1 MSDSI
6 SKSGQNAKLPT
17 FHIQGLADLFH
28 ENSPGDDGGQKN
40 FPVGSTLVITGAPG
54 AGKTTLALSLTRSC
68 ILGDNV
74 SPKKAGP
81 DPKHVVY
88 YISTEVTRDR
98 LREIYQS
105 RGWFTDKGPLSD
117 EDLLFKENPDALNTS
132 GLHVI
137 TPPLEIE
144 RPVKTSEELVNF
156 IVRQIAIQPHLKP
169 DQFAFVIIDSVT
181 SLFKDSH
188 TPGDERRQTH
198 ELIYRLKNQFAIGS
212 GGTSKTGQLG
222 MIILLSED
230 EGPGTPGPKSETYV
244 GDIVFR
250 LGLKMLPLGMRLRS
264 LEVQKSQGCNLMMG
278 MHTWQIITHET
289 LPRLV
294 EGKTLRDCIEKM
306 VMKSEAVSQLEGRKW
321 GTVIIAKRPYLQGTG
336 KIKDSGKELKNCE
349 TELQAS
355 GIKGLDA
362 MLKDTPDYWFF
373 PALARNK
380 PEVKAIAPRSVT
392 IVVGEAGT
400 GKTSMCYHWAVSHI
414 LERPAGNT
422 NKSLLV
428 GIENDLRH
436 PLEHFGKKWRNASK
450 NIQKNCETIFRPRA
464 GLHFNLLL
472 MEIREW
478 LRKNSDKPKRVAI
491 DGISN
496 LAATWPKE
504 AVSLVLDALIS
515 LFSEYENCALL
526 LTYEAAQTPNVLESD
541 VFRLPADNIVMLALK
556 GIEDARRVAVTII
569 KSSHAR
575 FDKRVREF
583 VLDHV
588 NPDRTH
594 ICSGF
599 DAYTGLLSGRIG
611 RASVTLQLY
620 QENKRERLFNS
631 ALTKHL
637 KKLLPYSFSLRE
649 FSRFDITGTLEGQG
663 DQVKFP
669 TGDVQIVLRDEWWV
683 AHLVQQLQSCRQS
696 SGRKDSKSMESVLDR
711 YQMSNLAGIVQNDPE
726 DPGPI
731 PPGDFW
737 CFEME
742 KATLP
747 SLRKEPSSNDSQQT
761 EAGEHGLYA
770 VPALLDFGMFC
781 VNRKLDP
788 ESLSWPHKD
797 PFVEWEAADS
807 LPWRRH
813 DSGQLA
819 NYAKLLESYLR
830 PWCEPASTTQAG
842 TITFVP
848 PSRADGTLVQLMH
861 HRNKDELPWGF
872 AWDSRT
878 PETAACFFYELTWA
892 FGATPDIFVN
902 RKDNMLPVRR
912 ALSFVSYL
920 VEQGLMPACPTL
932 SDTSESAFSRHF
944 YSTFTDVNE
953 RSLASTDDNSQLLM
967 SLGFMPPGPFAW
979 HGPDA
984 EKLDEGVRTKKRSDR
999 QKRLDSHQCQDLSL
1013 SPNKRDIEK
1022 LNKWANFRKQL
1033 RISELW
1039 EAAVTADHTVEPA
1052 GPDRFSDK
1060 IKLRT
1065 GYGCCGAWMVGVKSP
1080 TGSPGLAH
1088 VLLQEIASLKVAKC
1102 RARMG
1107 AGMPARQ
1114 DFYQHYGERPV
1125 PGISYLNWNQMLR
1138 FLASRARRRDR
1149 IYGDNGLIDPA
1160 HMHVVIHQALADI
1173 MMASRKKGADPSA
1186 LIQERAELLFKAS
1199 EGAANRDSQAG

>member
-1 MSDSI
+1 MSDPA
-6 SKSGQNAKLPT
+6 SKPKSSERLPT

-28 ENSPGDDGGQKN
+28 ENTPDDDKRIKN
-40 FPVGSTLVITGAPG
+40 FPAGSTLVITGAPG
-54 AGKTTLALSLTRSC
+54 AGKTSLALSLTRSC
-68 ILGDNV
+68 ILGDTAA
-74 SPKKAGP
+74 SEHAEPH
-81 DPKHVVY
+81 PKHVVY

-105 RGWFTDKGPLSD
+105 RGWFTDKDP
-117 EDLLFKENPDALNTS
+117 LFKENPEPLNTS

-137 TPPLEIE
+137 NPPLEIE

-198 ELIYRLKNQFAIGS
+198 ELIYRLKNQFAMGC
-212 GGTSKTGQLG
+212 GGTSKAGRLG

-230 EGPGTPGPKSETYV
+230 EAPGAPGPKSETYV

-278 MHTWQIITHET
+278 MHTWQIITYET

-294 EGKTLRDCIEKM
+294 EGKTLRENIEGK
-306 VMKSEAVSQLEGRKW
+306 VKASEGLKDLNGCAW

-336 KIKDSGKELKNCE
+336 KPKDPSKKHGRSGTNEDDGK
-349 TELQAS
+349 QAS
-355 GIKGLDA
+355 GIEGLDA
-362 MLKDTPDYWFF
+362 MLKDTPDYWFY
-373 PALARNK
+373 PAHARNK
-380 PEVKAIAPRSVT
+380 PRVKSIHPRSVT

-400 GKTSMCYHWAVSHI
+400 GKTSMCYHWVVGHI
-414 LERPAGNT
+414 LENSAGKT

-428 GIENDLRH
+428 GIENDLRY
-436 PLEHFGKKWRNASK
+436 PLAHFGKKWGKEFEAAK
-450 NIQKNCETIFRPRA
+450 DNCETIFRPRA

-478 LRKNSDKPKRVAI
+478 LRKHAAMPKRVAI

-588 NPDRTH
+588 NPTRTH

-599 DAYTGLLSGRIG
+599 DAYAGLLSGQIG
-611 RASVTLQLY
+611 RASVTLQLF
-620 QENKRERLFNS
+620 QENRRERLFNS

-683 AHLVQQLQSCRQS
+683 AHLVQQLQDCLRSPQHEP
-696 SGRKDSKSMESVLDR
+696 SKESVLDSH
-711 YQMSNLAGIVQNDPE
+711 QMSNLAGIVQNNPD

-731 PPGDFW
+731 FPGDFW

-747 SLRKEPSSNDSQQT
+747 ALGKSASGEEPQSHENN
-761 EAGEHGLYA
+761 ENGLYA

-788 ESLSWPHKD
+788 ESLSWPQKE
-797 PFVEWEAADS
+797 PFVEWEAADR

-813 DSGQLA
+813 DPGQLGS
-819 NYAKLLESYLR
+819 YARLLDEYLL
-830 PWCEPASTTQAG
+830 PWCRPVGGTQG
-842 TITFVP
+842 GKITFVP
-848 PSRADGTLVQLMH
+848 PSLADGTLVKLMH
-861 HRNKDELPWGF
+861 ERDKKELPWGF

-892 FGATPDIFVN
+892 FGGTPDIFVN
-902 RKDNMLPVRR
+902 RKHNMLPVRR
-912 ALSFVSYL
+912 ALSFVSHL

-953 RSLASTDDNSQLLM
+953 RCQAASDDDSQLLM
-967 SLGFMPPGPFAW
+967 SLGFMPPGPSAW
-979 HGPDA
+979 HGHDA
-984 EKLDEGVRTKKRSDR
+984 EKLDEDVRKKKRDDR
-999 QKRLDSHQCQDLSL
+999 QERLDKHECPNLSL
-1013 SPNKRDIEK
+1013 SPNRRDIEK
-1022 LNKWANFRKQL
+1022 LNKWANFRKRL
-1033 RISELW
+1033 RISDRW
-1039 EAAVTADHTVEPA
+1039 DAAITADHAVEPSR
-1052 GPDRFSDK
+1052 PDRFTN
-1060 IKLRT
+1060 IRLRT

-1149 IYGDNGLIDPA
+1149 VYGDNGRIDPA
-1160 HMHVVIHQALADI
+1160 HMHRVIHQALADI
-1173 MMASRKKGADPSA
+1173 MMASRKKGADQSA
-1186 LIQERAELLFKAS
+1186 LIKSKAELLFKES
-1199 EGAANRDSQAG
+1199 KGAKNRDIQAG